1 MFSAASRFALRRAA
15 TTTALRTN
23 VVQFQQPSMIARA
36 LSVSEILLLCKSLD
50 EKCLNYFYNIIVSH
64 YIHST

>member
-23 VVQFQQPSMIARA
+23 AVQFQQPMFVRNFAG
-36 LSVSEILLLCKSLD
+36 SVSL
-50 EKCLNYFYNIIVSH
+50 V
-64 YIHST
+64 

>member
-36 LSVSEILLLCKSLD
+36 LSVSEKLL
-50 EKCLNYFYNIIVSH
+50 
-64 YIHST
+64 